1 MPIQELLAVARTDRV
16 AFRRLVTLCDEI
28 GPRLCGSE
36 ALERAV
42 DYVEG
47 LVTEDGH
54 TAVRRDP
61 VMVPHWRRNEERL
74 VLTAPYETSLHML
87 GLGDSVPTLG
97 KLQASLVVCRS
108 FEELGPH
115 VAGKIVLF
123 NSPMEAD
130 LPRGPQYGK
139 AVVYRALGPSRAA
152 AHGAVGVLVRSVTVG
167 SLATPHTGGLK
178 YDAAQPKI
186 PAAAVS
192 VEHAELLSRLSAA
205 GHPIEVSLEMS
216 CETLP
221 DALSHNVVAEIP
233 GGDPALAGEIVLVSG
248 HLDSWD
254 VGQGA
259 QDDGAGVMHAIGAAR
274 LIRASGLVPRRTIR
288 VVLWTNEENG
298 TRGGLD
304 YVERY
309 GDEAHALAI
318 ESDAGSGRPLAWSAG
333 GTDEQRRWLA
343 SIAGPVGL
351 PVEMGGG
358 GVDIRPLMTKRGVL
372 GVGLRNRVDAYFDI
386 HHTHADTIDKID
398 PMLFNEGLA
407 MVAGLTWVAANASG

>member
-1 MPIQELLAVARTDRV
+1 
-16 AFRRLVTLCDEI
+16 
-28 GPRLCGSE
+28 
-36 ALERAV
+36 
-42 DYVEG
+42 
-47 LVTEDGH
+47 
-54 TAVRRDP
+54 
-61 VMVPHWRRNEERL
+61 
-74 VLTAPYETSLHML
+74 
-87 GLGDSVPTLG
+87 
-97 KLQASLVVCRS
+97 
-108 FEELGPH
+108 
-115 VAGKIVLF
+115 
-123 NSPMEAD
+123 
-130 LPRGPQYGK
+130 
-139 AVVYRALGPSRAA
+139 
-152 AHGAVGVLVRSVTVG
+152 LVRSVTVG